1 MANTTALWSRRLLI
15 YQSGV
20 QPLNKADQSRVA
32 NESLF
37 PVRKVTAVAAAMMT
51 FGGEALPP
59 PPVNPFVGKT
69 SYPDSVVHRKFS
81 AAQQQYATFS
91 RPIAVATP
99 GWEGAQFEF
108 RFAKPLPV
116 AQQQYAGWHLSPPPI
131 SAPSM
136 AWITSSPLIARYV
149 NISGDGGELA
159 GFISP
164 QSLGWWSE
172 SPPRFAKSI
181 SASLLPF
188 DVQARGNIP
197 SPVHKDGWRSDLAY
211 RFLAPYPAA
220 NQRFDAAFNSTPP
233 PTATG
238 IGEPGDFS
246 SVLRRPLIVY
256 QASVLPL
263 KPVPAV
269 PAVAT
274 PGWEGAQLE
283 CRFAKPLPVAQ
294 QQYAAFQP
302 RGTINSTTPQGW
314 WPLYPDLFAK
324 PFPSPSQQFA
334 TFSRPIAI
342 ATPGWEGAQLDYRV
356 QAKPFPVGS
365 QQYTGFLLGFPPAPQ
380 GWAGYQLTYQ
390 FKASYPV
397 AAQQFLALL
406 QPRTA
411 DPSNTTT
418 WRQQPLNPEPIK
430 SLYPPA
436 LQQYEARGLPII
448 VPPTPDTT
456 NLPGHGDWPR
466 HVKKQKVR
474 PVWDRRP
481 DPISEGSPKTAAP
494 AAAPIE
500 AKAPA
505 PQARND
511 GEGSPYLSRVLV
523 PAEPPVVAQE
533 KPAQKA
539 KPLPRRKASVL
550 ADDVDSAAA
559 YGTATV
565 TARAEFSDDEDASS
579 GSVTATH
586 QAFVLGIDWDESIT
600 RRARARIEVEEESDT
615 LSAEASWNDDDIALG
630 LLLGDL

>member
-91 RPIAVATP
+91 RPI
-99 GWEGAQFEF
+99 
-108 RFAKPLPV
+108 
-116 AQQQYAGWHLSPPPI
+116 
-131 SAPSM
+131 
-136 AWITSSPLIARYV
+136 
-149 NISGDGGELA
+149 
-159 GFISP
+159 
-164 QSLGWWSE
+164 
-172 SPPRFAKSI
+172 
-181 SASLLPF
+181 
-188 DVQARGNIP
+188 
-197 SPVHKDGWRSDLAY
+197 
-211 RFLAPYPAA
+211 
-220 NQRFDAAFNSTPP
+220 
-233 PTATG
+233 
-238 IGEPGDFS
+238 
-246 SVLRRPLIVY
+246 
-256 QASVLPL
+256 
-263 KPVPAV
+263 
-269 PAVAT
+269 AVAT